1 MSPHLDTHFSLLG
14 NQAPHGLAGATIKIL
29 RLPFDMA
36 REQYAKAVKAGFL
49 PHSMLA
55 SRDVGRALDACEKV
69 TLGPWARRV

>member
-1 MSPHLDTHFSLLG
+1 MFPHLDTSFARVTAKVLG
-14 NQAPHGLAGATIKIL
+14 
-29 RLPFDMA
+29 LPFDMA

-49 PHSMLA
+49 PSSMLA